1 MSIIPQKPKTKSKL
15 VILTIQRVQIFE
27 KIKNSEH
34 SCEHSRTELFLDIM
48 ATAKLSYS
56 YWVFAGLHS
65 TKA

>member
-34 SCEHSRTELFLDIM
+34 SCEHSRAELFFRHHGNCK
-48 ATAKLSYS
+48 T
-56 YWVFAGLHS
+56 
-65 TKA
+65 